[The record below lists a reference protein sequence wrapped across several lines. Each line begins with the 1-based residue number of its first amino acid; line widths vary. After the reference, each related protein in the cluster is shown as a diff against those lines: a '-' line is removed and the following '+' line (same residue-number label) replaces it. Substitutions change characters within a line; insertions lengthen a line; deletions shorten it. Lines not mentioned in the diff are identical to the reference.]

1 MEQQPYLDYLALLD
15 ELRTSLDR
23 LSELARQ
30 KTDAV
35 RRDDL
40 MALDEALKQEQAMS
54 LSLRG
59 QEIKR
64 LKLLSQL
71 GLDGSNLS
79 RLEALYPPALR
90 FQAKQTV
97 DALRQSYEVYRCT
110 AGVARST
117 LECSLHELEKFVS
130 AHGGGTVESPGYTS
144 PGVEPPK
151 TMKTDFRA

>member
-1 MEQQPYLDYLALLD
+1 MERPYEEYLSLLD
-15 ELRTSLDR
+15 ELRNSLDQ

-30 KTDAV
+30 KTAAV
-35 RRDDL
+35 RQDDL
-40 MALDEALKQEQAMS
+40 VALDEALKQEQAMS

-64 LKLLSQL
+64 TKLLKQL
-71 GLDGSNLS
+71 GLDGTNLS
-79 RLEALYPPALR
+79 RLVEGYPEALR

-110 AGVARST
+110 SDAARST
-117 LECSLHELEKFVS
+117 LECNLHELEKIVA
-130 AHGGGTVESPGYTS
+130 AHGGGTVEGPGYTP

-151 TMKTDFRA
+151 NMKTDFRA